1 MQANLERTKICKKIG
16 KVDRKQNLYMPIIVL
31 SLMILASS
39 LLFLFMGINK
49 GSMLFQKEYLD

>member
-1 MQANLERTKICKKIG
+1 MQANLERNKIGKKIG

-39 LLFLFMGINK
+39 LLFLFMGI
-49 GSMLFQKEYLD
+49 